1 MVIKGNI
8 NQIAPHQ
15 VAKYISI
22 YHPQSP
28 SPPTSFRSHALYA
41 KFSLLSQK
49 TPSSFENKC
58 KITAE
63 NDLKSKIG

>member
-8 NQIAPHQ
+8 APYRPNMS
-15 VAKYISI
+15 KDR
-22 YHPQSP
+22 PQLP

-49 TPSSFENKC
+49 TPSSFKNKC

-63 NDLKSKIG
+63 NEVKRKIG